1 MMKVFQDKNFD
12 WYMQLT
18 GISALPVKEN
28 ETSKEHA
35 VTQKFIINFISKQ
48 EIYDRCLSWII
59 EVSVYLL
66 DIMLFMHYFVF
77 VESNYI
83 YQYLHMSVIHA
94 CYYMCDYMYW
104 NTHLIP
110 THSVQFT
117 LTVFFIEGYLIIMY
131 IHDHVFVSLGFFS
144 SSFDY

>member
-12 WYMQLT
+12 WYMQLP

-66 DIMLFMHYFVF
+66 DIMQFMHYFVF

-83 YQYLHMSVIHA
+83 YQYLHMSIIHA
-94 CYYMCDYMYW
+94 CDYMYW

-110 THSVQFT
+110 THAVQFT

-131 IHDHVFVSLGFFS
+131 IHDHVFVSLVFFLLHLIINA
-144 SSFDY
+144 